1 MTLHQ
6 LLTEGTEQLK
16 NAGNPEAQLD
26 ARRLLLEAFQIDMV
40 HFFMVRMQQLP
51 QNVTVQR
58 ALNDY
63 RDMIKK
69 RCQRKPIQH
78 ILGSQE
84 FMGLTFWVNS
94 HVLIPRQDTETLVE
108 QVLMEQA
115 LSKETTREKKVLDLC
130 TGSGCIAISLMEKGR
145 FSHMVATDL
154 SWEALLVAQENAK
167 RLLTGQGEDGK
178 ELIFCQGDLFKALES
193 GMKFDILVSNPPY
206 VPTDIIKELQ
216 PEVRDHEPVM
226 ALDGAKDGLEFYRRI
241 ASEAR
246 EWLQAGA
253 SVYLEIGYDQGR
265 EVCELLEKQGFQ
277 NIKIVKDL
285 SGLDRVVRA
294 DYLSVEIGKEES
306 YV

>member
-40 HFFMVRMQQLP
+40 HFLMDRMQQLP

-178 ELIFCQGDLFKALES
+178 ELIF
-193 GMKFDILVSNPPY
+193 
-206 VPTDIIKELQ
+206 
-216 PEVRDHEPVM
+216 
-226 ALDGAKDGLEFYRRI
+226 
-241 ASEAR
+241 
-246 EWLQAGA
+246 
-253 SVYLEIGYDQGR
+253 
-265 EVCELLEKQGFQ
+265 
-277 NIKIVKDL
+277 L
-285 SGLDRVVRA
+285 SGRFV
-294 DYLSVEIGKEES
+294 
-306 YV
+306 

>member
-40 HFFMVRMQQLP
+40 HFLMDRMQQLP

-69 RCQRKPIQH
+69 RCPRKPIQH

-115 LSKETTREKKVLDLC
+115 LSKETTKK
-130 TGSGCIAISLMEKGR
+130 K
-145 FSHMVATDL
+145 
-154 SWEALLVAQENAK
+154 SWK
-167 RLLTGQGEDGK
+167 SK
-178 ELIFCQGDLFKALES
+178 
-193 GMKFDILVSNPPY
+193 M
-206 VPTDIIKELQ
+206 
-216 PEVRDHEPVM
+216 
-226 ALDGAKDGLEFYRRI
+226 
-241 ASEAR
+241 
-246 EWLQAGA
+246 
-253 SVYLEIGYDQGR
+253 
-265 EVCELLEKQGFQ
+265 
-277 NIKIVKDL
+277 
-285 SGLDRVVRA
+285 
-294 DYLSVEIGKEES
+294 
-306 YV
+306 

>member
-1 MTLHQ
+1 
-6 LLTEGTEQLK
+6 
-16 NAGNPEAQLD
+16 
-26 ARRLLLEAFQIDMV
+26 
-40 HFFMVRMQQLP
+40 
-51 QNVTVQR
+51 
-58 ALNDY
+58 
-63 RDMIKK
+63 
-69 RCQRKPIQH
+69 
-78 ILGSQE
+78 
-84 FMGLTFWVNS
+84 
-94 HVLIPRQDTETLVE
+94 
-108 QVLMEQA
+108 MEQA

-206 VPTDIIKELQ
+206 IPTDIIKELQ

-294 DYLSVEIGKEES
+294 DYLSVERGKEES